1 MVSDSELK
9 KSIADMY
16 LKMSDFCNNQFESIN
31 KDLDSYII
39 QNRTVGYELVTNDKG
54 TYQLVLEFKKR
65 DDNND

>member
-1 MVSDSELK
+1 
-9 KSIADMY
+9 MY